1 MNEDASFSSSRREW
15 SSANCRRGEKRHG
28 YVTSFIAVNNC
39 GNLSDAAAGE
49 DVFVVTDLVADAD
62 EMTVEAEKGEKI

>member
-1 MNEDASFSSSRREW
+1 MNEDASFSSRREW
-15 SSANCRRGEKRHG
+15 SSANCRRG
-28 YVTSFIAVNNC
+28 YVTSFIVVNNC